1 MGKFGS
7 VVDGMYM
14 KFGSK
19 FLISLRV
26 MTQLLERLQRVNV
39 VDSAALS

>member
-1 MGKFGS
+1 
-7 VVDGMYM
+7 M